1 MNKDIESIT
10 DTRKKVVITFTAEE
24 VAKEEK
30 KVLSTFVNQAR
41 IPGFRKG
48 KAPLPMIRKKFAKD
62 ISGELERNIGSAAY
76 EAISKDEE
84 SKLYRLLNIN
94 IEKVDIETGAEAVLE
109 YDIVPSFELPKF
121 SEFSYE
127 AGSSEATEEDIEK
140 AIEHMRSQRADF
152 QVVERAAVKGD
163 YVKCSYEGKIGDQ
176 LVSELVSDKPIYGT
190 QASTWE
196 EAGSEDGPRIQA
208 IADGVVGMSTGD
220 KKEIVMSYPADF
232 EVEALAGKDVT
243 YSVEVTEIRAKVLP
257 ELDDEFFKSIQVESL
272 EALKEKTATEMK
284 QQREYSNKVKA
295 RRKISDEIRNAI
307 DFELPLSGVEDQ
319 RDAYLHELME
329 RKMREGSTQEQLE
342 EQKDELVAEAT
353 EVAKSR
359 LKLSLILD
367 RIGEVEK
374 IQADKNDFNSAIMQ
388 EAYMNRIQPEKLV
401 KELSKDR
408 ARIAQLRNDI
418 IRSKALDFVLEQ
430 ATKIEAT
437 EPEVASAEA

>member
-1 MNKDIESIT
+1 
-10 DTRKKVVITFTAEE
+10 
-24 VAKEEK
+24 
-30 KVLSTFVNQAR
+30 
-41 IPGFRKG
+41 
-48 KAPLPMIRKKFAKD
+48 
-62 ISGELERNIGSAAY
+62 
-76 EAISKDEE
+76 
-84 SKLYRLLNIN
+84 
-94 IEKVDIETGAEAVLE
+94 
-109 YDIVPSFELPKF
+109 
-121 SEFSYE
+121 
-127 AGSSEATEEDIEK
+127 
-140 AIEHMRSQRADF
+140 
-152 QVVERAAVKGD
+152 
-163 YVKCSYEGKIGDQ
+163 
-176 LVSELVSDKPIYGT
+176 
-190 QASTWE
+190 
-196 EAGSEDGPRIQA
+196 
-208 IADGVVGMSTGD
+208 
-220 KKEIVMSYPADF
+220 MSYPADF